1 MPAWVPLEYA
11 LRLVPDLVRFRFD
24 GEAGIRLR
32 AEDPVEEVVLNLV
45 DLAVWRCELENGGE
59 RAACRFEIDPAK
71 ETLRIFFPR
80 PASGEFALQIVYRGE
95 INDRMA
101 GFYRSRIRHG
111 RGTRWLAVT
120 QFQESDA
127 RRAFPCLDHPGVK
140 ARFRIEIEV
149 PRALTAVA
157 NTPLTERLP
166 LAGGRQRL
174 RFAPSPPMPTYLV
187 FFAVGD
193 LEVHPH
199 LLDPRV
205 RLVVP
210 PGAAERGRFGLEF
223 GRRALAASEE
233 IFGVPYPLPKL
244 DLIAVPDFAF
254 GAMEN
259 WGAITFRENL
269 LLHDPGITSA
279 SAEERICEVIAHEIA
294 HQWFGNLVTPADWK
308 YLWLNES
315 FATYFGYGLV
325 DRFYPGWE
333 TWEEFLQTTTAS
345 ALHRDALHENV
356 AIEIPGGEHLVINTS
371 TAPIIY
377 NKGASLLRQLEGWVG
392 PESFRRGLRRYLESH
407 AYGHAVSGD
416 LWEALESASKLPVT
430 ALLRNWVGQP
440 GFPLVTVRREGG
452 RLHLSQ
458 RRFTCLPGSSAQ
470 TWMIPLRMRVFAADG
485 SSRAIEFV
493 FDTPERTL
501 ELEEGAVACKL
512 NDGQRGYYRVFY
524 EDPELWAALV
534 RLARERRLPPADRW
548 GLLEDH
554 FARVLAGEASLEEHL
569 TLLSAFEEEDDP
581 LPLGA
586 VAAELSQAWLWSGER
601 TAQRVA
607 ACFARRFGAV
617 LAAIG
622 FEPQEAEPRGR
633 TRLRERILYDAARLG
648 SREAADFATERFR
661 RMRRGASLHPDLLR
675 PVLQVAAWRGGASEL
690 SWMFGRLRVS
700 RSEHERMAIL
710 AALGG
715 FGASELV
722 QRLLDRLLTA
732 VPERNLFLPVAALA
746 ARRDT
751 GALLWDWYTGRS
763 GRIERLHPMIHE
775 RVLAAVIPAAGRARP
790 EEVRAFGAAFL
801 RRQPRLADVVR
812 LSLERLEIG
821 LRLRRANP

>member
-11 LRLVPDLVRFRFD
+11 LRLVPDLTRFRFD
-24 GEAGIRLR
+24 GEEVIRLR
-32 AEDPVEEVVLNLV
+32 ADEAVEEVVLNAV
-45 DLAVWRCELENGGE
+45 DLAVWRCELASGGE
-59 RAACRFEIDPAK
+59 RAACRFEIDPAR
-71 ETLRIFFPR
+71 ETLRVFFPR
-80 PASGEFALQIVYRGE
+80 PAVGEFTLAIAYRGE

-101 GFYRSRIRHG
+101 GFYRSRIPRG

-140 ARFRIEIEV
+140 ARFRIEIDL
-149 PRALTAVA
+149 PRGLTAVA
-157 NTPLTERLP
+157 NTPLEERLP

-193 LEVHPH
+193 LEIHPH
-199 LLDPRV
+199 PHDPRV

-223 GRRALAASEE
+223 ARRALAASEE
-233 IFGVPYPLPKL
+233 LFGVPYPLPKL

-269 LLHDPGITSA
+269 LLHDPGVTSSA
-279 SAEERICEVIAHEIA
+279 AEERICEVIAHEIA

-315 FATYFGYGLV
+315 FATYFGYGVV
-325 DRFYPGWE
+325 DRFYPDWE
-333 TWEEFLQTTTAS
+333 TWEEFLQATTAV

-392 PESFRRGLRRYLESH
+392 PASFRRGLRRYLESH
-407 AYGHAVSGD
+407 AYGHAVSRD
-416 LWEALESASKLPVT
+416 LWDALESVSNLPVT

-440 GFPLVTVRREGG
+440 GFPLVTVRREGD
-452 RLHLSQ
+452 RLHLTQ
-458 RRFTCLPGSSAQ
+458 RRFTCLPGPSAQ
-470 TWMIPLRMRVFAADG
+470 TWMIPLRLRAFTADG
-485 SSRAIEFV
+485 SSRAIELL
-493 FDTPERTL
+493 FDTPARTL
-501 ELEEGAVACKL
+501 ELEAGTVACKL
-512 NDGQRGYYRVFY
+512 NDGQSGYYRVYY
-524 EDPELWAALV
+524 EDRALFAALV

-554 FARVLAGEASLEEHL
+554 FAQVLAGAVSLEEHL
-569 TLLSAFEEEDDP
+569 ALLSDFEAEDDP

-586 VAAELSQAWLWSGER
+586 VAAELVQAWLWSGER
-601 TAQRVA
+601 TARRVA
-607 ACFARRFGAV
+607 DGFARRFAAV

-622 FEPQEAEPRGR
+622 YEPKTGEPRGR

-648 SREAADFATERFR
+648 CREAADFAAERFR
-661 RMRRGASLHPDLLR
+661 QMRRGASLHPDLLR
-675 PVLQVAAWRGGASEL
+675 PVLQVAAWRGGAAEL
-690 SWMFGRLRVS
+690 SWMLGRLRTS
-700 RSEHERMAIL
+700 QSEHERMAL
-710 AALGG
+710 LTALGG
-715 FGASELV
+715 FAAPDLAGRV
-722 QRLLDRLLTA
+722 LDLLLTA

-751 GALLWDWYTGRS
+751 GALLWAWYTGRRE
-763 GRIERLHPMIHE
+763 RIERLHPMIHE
-775 RVLAAVIPAAGRARP
+775 RVLAAVIPAAGRERP
-790 EEVRAFGAAFL
+790 EEVQAFGADFL
-801 RRQPRLADVVR
+801 RHRPRLADVVR